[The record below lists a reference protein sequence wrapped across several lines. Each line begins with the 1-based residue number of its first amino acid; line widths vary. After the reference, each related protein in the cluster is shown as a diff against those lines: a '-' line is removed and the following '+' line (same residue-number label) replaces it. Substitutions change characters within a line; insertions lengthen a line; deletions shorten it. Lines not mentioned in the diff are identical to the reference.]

1 LTEKAKMSKK
11 RISFVDH
18 LFTIV
23 SDPENKELIRWR
35 EDGGFTVLNAMK
47 FSKQVLPQY
56 FKHDNY
62 CSFVRQLSNYHF
74 VTIAEGD
81 SRAPDID
88 EHDAD
93 ATVGPFS
100 FRHEANLFQRD
111 RRDLLAK
118 IERRRAVKRSVE
130 PRAREDGGDTANT
143 DVRDEPFDAKET
155 DNHHTASLVLE
166 LQAARELIAAQQ
178 AKIEALETERA
189 QLRSELMASAAH
201 VAAAANVCATL
212 SGSATS
218 IAASSANT
226 PIASVPQ
233 PPPRVEPLAD
243 LGMFEEMTASGLI
256 PKLEPLSSSTSGSSP
271 LGFAALDNELQLGG
285 LFGSAA
291 DQAVLT
297 RGLNTSGLSAAPDPN
312 WFTQEE

>member
-1 LTEKAKMSKK
+1 MSKK

-35 EDGGFTVLNAMK
+35 DDGGFTVLNAMK
-47 FSKQVLPQY
+47 LSKQVLPQY
-56 FKHDNY
+56 FRHDNY

-93 ATVGPFS
+93 AAGGPFS
-100 FRHEANLFQRD
+100 FCHEANLFQRD

-143 DVRDEPFDAKET
+143 DVLDEPFDPKDTA
-155 DNHHTASLVLE
+155 DQHTASLVLE
-166 LQAARELIAAQQ
+166 LKAARELIAAQQ
-178 AKIEALETERA
+178 AKIDELEADRA
-189 QLRSELMASAAH
+189 RLRSELMASAAH

-212 SGSATS
+212 S
-218 IAASSANT
+218 SSASTVAPSTTNT
-226 PIASVPQ
+226 PIVAAPQ
-233 PPPRVEPLAD
+233 PAPHVEPLAD

-256 PKLEPLSSSTSGSSP
+256 PKLESLSSSMSGSSP
-271 LGFAALDNELQLGG
+271 LNFAPLDNELQLGG

-291 DQAVLT
+291 DRAVLT
-297 RGLNTSGLSAAPDPN
+297 RGLNSSGLSAAPDPN
-312 WFTQEE
+312 WFTQDE